1 MASWTET
8 YRGSVAPWEC
18 DVTEHFTIAYYLDRV
33 DQAASTLA
41 DSLGLADSLRTG
53 IFPRHFN
60 LRFARE
66 LRAGDSFHVES
77 AAIGLDP
84 ALRLGHRVVDSGS
97 GEVVTWVEELWGLPS
112 ARPSFERRAA
122 IGLELVAWEG
132 PPTQPRPEPKT
143 MAGAIPTARG
153 RAKPT
158 DLDEFGRFSLTA
170 FVHRF
175 TD

>member
-1 MASWTET
+1 MAEWIET

-53 IFPRHFN
+53 VSPRHFN

-66 LRAGDSFHVES
+66 VRAGDSFHVES

-84 ALRLGHRVVDSGS
+84 ALRLGHRIVDSGS
-97 GEVVTWVEELWGLPS
+97 GEIVTWVEEVWGLPS
-112 ARPSFERRAA
+112 ARLSVERRAA
-122 IGLELVAWEG
+122 IGQQIAVWEG
-132 PPTQPRPEPKT
+132 PPTEPRPEPR
-143 MAGAIPTARG
+143 TAAAPVAAHRD
-153 RAKPT
+153 RA
-158 DLDEFGRFSLTA
+158 ERRIG
-170 FVHRF
+170 
-175 TD
+175 

>member
-1 MASWTET
+1 MAEWIET

-53 IFPRHFN
+53 VSPRHFN

-66 LRAGDSFHVES
+66 VRAGDSFHVES

-84 ALRLGHRVVDSGS
+84 ALRLGHRIVDSGS
-97 GEVVTWVEELWGLPS
+97 GEIVTWVEEVWGLPS
-112 ARPSFERRAA
+112 ARLSVERRAA
-122 IGLELVAWEG
+122 IGQQIAVWEG
-132 PPTQPRPEPKT
+132 PQTELRPELRT
-143 MAGAIPTARG
+143 MAGAIPTARSG
-153 RAKPT
+153 KADR
-158 DLDEFGRFSLTA
+158 S
-170 FVHRF
+170 
-175 TD
+175 